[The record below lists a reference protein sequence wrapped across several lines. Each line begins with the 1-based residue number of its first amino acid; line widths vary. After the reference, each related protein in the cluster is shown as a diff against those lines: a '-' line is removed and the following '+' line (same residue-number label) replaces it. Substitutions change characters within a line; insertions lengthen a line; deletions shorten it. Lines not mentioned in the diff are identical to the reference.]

1 MYWIANSVLM
11 LVQEKV
17 LNKYFKKSMA
27 AEDEAREKARMEDRL
42 RRMEE
47 ARVAQQQREAEKKS
61 LKEKQKA
68 AQAAKAAKAEKAR
81 KATTEN
87 GRIGDRPYA
96 RGRSFNADHYGE

>member
-1 MYWIANSVLM
+1 M
-11 LVQEKV
+11 
-17 LNKYFKKSMA
+17 
-27 AEDEAREKARMEDRL
+27 
-42 RRMEE
+42 
-47 ARVAQQQREAEKKS
+47 AEKKS

-68 AQAAKAAKAEKAR
+68 AQADKAAKAEKAK

>member
-1 MYWIANSVLM
+1 MVTWMMPIMSLWIGFTLPASLGVYWIANSVLM

-47 ARVAQQQREAEKKS
+47 APRRP
-61 LKEKQKA
+61 A
-68 AQAAKAAKAEKAR
+68 A
-81 KATTEN
+81 
-87 GRIGDRPYA
+87 A
-96 RGRSFNADHYGE
+96 RGREEEPEGKAEGRAGR